1 MKKVFYDIIVDVT
14 NDIKLVFGVKE
25 QDEDSDRVLQE
36 VSLIAYKN
44 DITNP
49 LAETNIIIEP
59 SEDERWTLYLPNDE
73 MAEIKL
79 LGMTAQITRDLAG
92 NVFATIKSPDFDAS
106 FLVKDMTATD
116 DVPF

>member
-1 MKKVFYDIIVDVT
+1 MKKVFFDIIVDVI

-25 QDEDSDRVLQE
+25 ENEDPDRVLQD
-36 VSLIAYKN
+36 VSLVAYKN
-44 DITNP
+44 DISNP

-59 SEDERWTLYLPNDE
+59 SEDEKWTLYLPNDE
-73 MAEIKL
+73 IAEIKL
-79 LGMTAQITRDLAG
+79 LGMTAQITRDLTG
-92 NVFATIKSPDFDAS
+92 NVFTTIKSPDFDAS